1 MLDCGAVLLGPGRDS
16 GREPLSWA
24 ASLGLDEAIK
34 QHKNRV
40 LLLVAQR
47 EMQHMAS
54 VKSSLSKKNTC
65 LYDQHLCLVLITH
78 ILSVHVDCRVI

>member
-34 QHKNRV
+34 QQQIRV

-54 VKSSLSKKNTC
+54 IKSPLFKKNT
-65 LYDQHLCLVLITH
+65 LDFVINT
-78 ILSVHVDCRVI
+78 SVFSSHYSYSFCPF

>member
-34 QHKNRV
+34 QKKH
-40 LLLVAQR
+40 
-47 EMQHMAS
+47 
-54 VKSSLSKKNTC
+54 SLIAGCAARDAAYGFCKVPT
-65 LYDQHLCLVLITH
+65 L
-78 ILSVHVDCRVI
+78 